1 MRALKMNWKQLREE
15 ANPNSEFILLEGC
28 VVVKKSMSIIRED
41 FEHIEPVD
49 DDNDILY
56 WSHKNKV
63 VAIFEVYPDEDAYTK
78 RVIPIT
84 IFKHSFDVDDDVN
97 DYEKSL
103 WEDLKS
109 KKDAVQDFSKSE
121 LINLK

>member
-15 ANPNSEFILLEGC
+15 SNPNSEFILLEGC

-41 FEHIEPVD
+41 FEHIEPID

-63 VAIFEVYPDEDAYTK
+63 VAIFEVYPDEDSYTK

-84 IFKHSFDVDDDVN
+84 IFKHSFDINDEVS

-109 KKDAVQDFSKSE
+109 KKDTVQDFSKSE